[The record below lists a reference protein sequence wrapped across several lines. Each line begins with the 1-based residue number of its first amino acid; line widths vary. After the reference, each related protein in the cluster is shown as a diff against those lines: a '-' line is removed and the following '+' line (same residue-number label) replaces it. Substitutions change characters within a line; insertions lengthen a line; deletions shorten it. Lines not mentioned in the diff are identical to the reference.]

1 MGPFAYRIMEDGGLE
16 PIDDNPAINAAYEMN
31 VVPMMCI
38 TNFTSTEL
46 GENLA
51 HAVLGNLAVVERLL
65 SNIIGIMR
73 QKGYLG
79 LNIDFE
85 NVLPETQNYN
95 RFIPRRRPP
104 ASARLFRLQRPG
116 AEGER
121 GTGRIAV

>member
-1 MGPFAYRIMEDGGLE
+1 MEDGGLE

-51 HAVLGNLAVVERLL
+51 HVVLGDLDVIERLL
-65 SNIIGIMR
+65 SNIISIMR

-85 NVLPETQNYN
+85 NVLPEDREITTALSSSPSTACT
-95 RFIPRRRPP
+95 RKVISSPAPWRRR
-104 ASARLFRLQRPG
+104 
-116 AEGER
+116 
-121 GTGRIAV
+121 